1 MKFKRLMAVLL
12 SVAMVVG
19 MMPALVFAEEIDQKQ
34 IVKVSGDDPETKE
47 EETQKPEEEK
57 KPEKEEDK
65 KTESDSGKKTEPED
79 KKTVSEGEKRTESE
93 GEKQPESEPKKE
105 PETKEEQPSAD
116 DDKKTEADGEEKPE
130 TKEED
135 KTEPEVKEEP
145 KTEGEKKPE
154 TDGDK
159 MTESEGQ
166 DKPKDEPKDG
176 EIITVK
182 GPKIIYKEDKASDND
197 ELFKTFIENKLYGKK
212 PSLRKSG
219 TAGSRLTGINKEV
232 YDFLVPNIK
241 QIAEGQ
247 ITSTEFFYV
256 LSDGSVPE
264 DVYYTASDLGVEKII
279 DGENITK
286 EAADAVYSKM
296 GISQKAFNSAVLA
309 DLPSELYWYDKTSG
323 MYFGSGFSYYK
334 KGSEIY
340 VRMTNTIYLGMSVAK
355 SYSATNEIGTFTTN
369 IASQIARVNLAKTNA
384 QAVVTAASNKSDY
397 EKLKYYRDQ
406 ICTFV
411 EYDDDAAHGT
421 NVPYGDPWQLISV
434 FDDDS
439 TTNVVCEGY
448 SKAFKYLCDLT
459 SFNDD
464 GIECITV
471 SGFMDG
477 GKGAGRHMW
486 NIVKMDDGKYY
497 LVDVT
502 NCDDGSAGNPY
513 YLFLKGYTSG
523 SYADG
528 YTFKFKSYSIDYD
541 YYDETKATYSS
552 TWLTISGTDYVEP
565 SKITTWAE
573 LQTAL
578 SAGGNIKLTQNITA
592 GTGDTLL
599 YTNKTVVLDLNG
611 YIINRNL
618 TTPTENGGVIFVDE
632 NGNLT
637 ITDSRPDATHSPAIK
652 YKNLKTGKDVVVNG
666 GIITGGYS
674 KGHAGGIR
682 FNWSTGTMNGGTIVG
697 NKATNEDN
705 TDNAGGV
712 LLYCSDFTINGGTIC
727 GNEAIFA
734 GNTTNPIAGGVSIR
748 NSDRRPCNLNIN
760 SGTITSNYTN
770 ATEAC
775 CFGGVYN
782 HASSVN
788 VSGKTYIYG
797 NLKNGEDNNVRAEN
811 NYGDSYSARVVR
823 LTGKLTDGAHI
834 GVTTWRIPQYNYSPE
849 DFTSGFATYHP
860 GENPSKY
867 FSLDE
872 DKAIMVFD
880 GTGEA
885 KVALKFTITLSD
897 DGNGSATVTQSDIY
911 YDLHPTLE
919 ATANKGYVFKE
930 WQVLSGGAMIDKNNR
945 ITIDIEDSYY
955 LVTDIQIKAVFEKQ
969 KYTVTFMDGTSPL
982 STATVTY
989 GEKIIKPSDPVKN
1002 GYRFNG
1008 WYSDPEFD
1016 HPFVFD
1022 SVIEGDTTIYA
1033 NFIKEYSVT
1042 VSGGTADITNA
1053 IAGEKVTVTA
1063 AAAPS
1068 GYVFDKWE
1076 ATTGSVI
1083 FDDVNSTTTTFSM
1096 PEGDVSVKATYVQ
1109 LFKVGVTSGT
1119 ADKTMAKAGE
1129 TVEVTADAAPEGY
1142 VFDKWES
1149 VLGSVTFADVKSAKT
1164 TFVMPERNV
1173 LVKATYRITSG
1184 SCGDDLTWNIDDD
1197 GKLTISGTGEMQ
1209 SWSTPSDVPWVSI
1222 KDSIKEVVIS
1232 DGVTS
1237 IAGNAFKD
1245 CTSLTGITIPVSV
1258 TSIGDH
1264 AFDGCTSLTD
1274 VNYGGKNEEWNNIS
1288 FGSGNDSL
1296 TNASI
1301 QYQKADNTFAVKGK
1315 TATVKYKKL
1324 KKKAQTLSVSKVI
1337 TFKNRGQGTL
1347 TYAKVS
1353 GSSKIRIN
1361 KTTGKITI
1369 KKKGLKKKKTYSV
1382 KVKVMAAGNDNFKP
1396 STWKIVTFKIKVK

>member
-34 IVKVSGDDPETKE
+34 IVKVSADDPETKE

-57 KPEKEEDK
+57 KPAKEDDK

-79 KKTVSEGEKRTESE
+79 KKTESEGEKKTESE
-93 GEKQPESEPKKE
+93 GEKQPESEPEKE
-105 PETKEEQPSAD
+105 PETKEEEKPSAD
-116 DDKKTEADGEEKPE
+116 DGKKTEADSEEEPE
-130 TKEED
+130 TKDDE

-154 TDGDK
+154 TDSDK
-159 MTESEGQ
+159 KTESEGE
-166 DKPKDEPKDG
+166 DKPKDETKDDD
-176 EIITVK
+176 EIIVK
-182 GPKIIYKEDKASDND
+182 LPPIVCKEDKASDND
-197 ELFKTFIENKLYGKK
+197 ALFKTFIENKLYGKK
-212 PSLRKSG
+212 PSLRKAG
-219 TAGSRLTGINKEV
+219 TAGSRLTGLNKV
-232 YDFLVPNIK
+232 IYDALVPKIK
-241 QIAEGQ
+241 KVAEGE
-247 ITSTEFFYV
+247 ISVTEFEIQ
-256 LSDGSVPE
+256 LSEGSYSE
-264 DVYYTASDLGVEKII
+264 DYYTAADLGLPYIRNDKGQFHEDVLDKLFEKVGI
-279 DGENITK
+279 DR
-286 EAADAVYSKM
+286 SK
-296 GISQKAFNSAVLA
+296 INSALLA
-309 DLPSELYWYDKTSG
+309 DLPSELYWFDKTVGAGYGSSIG
-323 MYFGSGFSYYK
+323 MRTNN
-334 KGSEIY
+334 SELEI
-340 VRMTNTIYLGMSVAK
+340 RFYLPVVVNFAVAK
-355 SYSATNEIGTFTTN
+355 SYSANPTSEDPVYETNLSGKL
-369 IASQIARVNLAKTNA
+369 ARVNLAKNNA
-384 QAVVTAASNKSDY
+384 QAVVTAAQNKSDY

-592 GTGDTLL
+592 GNGDTQL
-599 YTNKTVVLDLNG
+599 YTDKTVVLDLNG

-618 TTPTENGGVIFVDE
+618 TTPTENGGVIFVGE
-632 NGNLT
+632 PGNLT

-652 YKNLKTGKDVVVNG
+652 YKDSTGNDVIVKG

-674 KGHAGGIR
+674 NSGAGGIY
-682 FNWSTGTMNGGTIVG
+682 FKWATGTINGGTIVG
-697 NKATNEDN
+697 NKACG
-705 TDNAGGV
+705 TDVYGNAGGIV
-712 LLYCSDFTINGGTIC
+712 IRSSTVTMNGGAIC
-727 GNEAIFA
+727 GNEAVYGDDDTVVGGVMVNDLG
-734 GNTTNPIAGGVSIR
+734 GNTNVF
-748 NSDRRPCNLNIN
+748 NIN
-760 SGTITSNYTN
+760 GGLITGNYTN
-770 ATEAC
+770 STHGSCLA
-775 CFGGVYN
+775 GVYTY
-782 HASSVN
+782 ASKIN
-788 VSGKTYIYG
+788 ISGKPQIYG
-797 NLKNGEDNNVRAEN
+797 NMKNGKNQNVIATN
-811 NYGDSYSARVVR
+811 TSKGRVMDI
-823 LTGKLTDGAHI
+823 TGKLSNGARI
-834 GVTTWRIPQYNYSPE
+834 GVTTWRIPPYYYSPE
-849 DFTSGFATYHP
+849 AFTSGYATYHS
-860 GENPSKY
+860 GEQPSKY
-867 FSLDE
+867 FTLDDE
-872 DKAIMVFD
+872 KAIMVYD
-880 GTGEA
+880 GTTEP
-885 KVALKFTITLSD
+885 KVALKFTITVTA
-897 DGNGSATVTQSDIY
+897 DGNGSATVTPTDIY
-911 YDLHPTLE
+911 YDLHPTL
-919 ATANKGYVFKE
+919 APTANKGYVFKE
-930 WQVLSGGAMIDKNNR
+930 WQVLSGKAPIDKDNR
-945 ITIDIEDSYY
+945 IFVAAEDADNP
-955 LVTDIQIKAVFEKQ
+955 VTDIQIKAVFEVQ
-969 KYTVTFMDGTSPL
+969 KFTVTYMDGTSPL
-982 STATVTY
+982 STATVNY
-989 GEKIIKPSDPVKN
+989 GEKITKPADPVKN

-1016 HPFVFD
+1016 HPFVFGTETY
-1022 SVIEGDTTIYA
+1022 SDTTIYA

-1096 PEGDVSVKATYVQ
+1096 PEGDVSVTATFVQ
-1109 LFKVGVTSGT
+1109 LFKVGVTSGE
-1119 ADKTMAKAGE
+1119 ADKTEAKAGE

-1142 VFDKWES
+1142 VFDKWKS

-1164 TFVMPERNV
+1164 TFIMPERNV

-1184 SCGDDLTWNIDDD
+1184 SCGDDLTWNIDDN
-1197 GKLTISGTGEMQ
+1197 GKLTISGTGAMQ
-1209 SWSTPSDVPWVSI
+1209 SWSAASDVPWVSI

-1232 DGVTS
+1232 EGVTTIES
-1237 IAGNAFKD
+1237 NAFKD
-1245 CTSLTGITIPVSV
+1245 CINLTGVTIPVSV

-1288 FGSGNDSL
+1288 FGSDNDSL

-1324 KKKAQTLSVSKVI
+1324 KKKAQTLSVFKVL
-1337 TFKNRGQGTL
+1337 TFTNRGQGTL

-1353 GSSKIRIN
+1353 GSSKISIN

-1382 KVKVMAAGNDNFKP
+1382 KVKVMAAGNDNYNP
-1396 STWKIVTFKIKVK
+1396 STWKVVTFRIKVK

>member
-34 IVKVSGDDPETKE
+34 IVKVSADDPETKE

-57 KPEKEEDK
+57 KPAKEDDK

-79 KKTVSEGEKRTESE
+79 KKTESEGEKKTESE
-93 GEKQPESEPKKE
+93 GEKQPESEPEKE
-105 PETKEEQPSAD
+105 PETKEEEKPSAD
-116 DDKKTEADGEEKPE
+116 DGKKTEADSEEEPE
-130 TKEED
+130 TKDDE

-154 TDGDK
+154 TDSDK
-159 MTESEGQ
+159 KTESEGE
-166 DKPKDEPKDG
+166 DKPKDETKDDD
-176 EIITVK
+176 EIIVK
-182 GPKIIYKEDKASDND
+182 LPPIVCKEDKASDND
-197 ELFKTFIENKLYGKK
+197 ALFKTFIENKLYGKK
-212 PSLRKSG
+212 PSLRKAG
-219 TAGSRLTGINKEV
+219 TAGSRLTGLNKV
-232 YDFLVPNIK
+232 IYDALVPKIK
-241 QIAEGQ
+241 KVAEGE
-247 ITSTEFFYV
+247 ISVTEFEIQ
-256 LSDGSVPE
+256 LSEGSYSE
-264 DVYYTASDLGVEKII
+264 DYYTAADLGLPYIRNDKGQFHEDVLDKLFEKVGI
-279 DGENITK
+279 DR
-286 EAADAVYSKM
+286 SK
-296 GISQKAFNSAVLA
+296 INSALLA
-309 DLPSELYWYDKTSG
+309 DLPSELYWFDKTVGAGYGSSIG
-323 MYFGSGFSYYK
+323 MRTNN
-334 KGSEIY
+334 SELEI
-340 VRMTNTIYLGMSVAK
+340 RFYLPVVVNFAVAK
-355 SYSATNEIGTFTTN
+355 SYSANPTSEDPVYETNLSGKL
-369 IASQIARVNLAKTNA
+369 ARVNLAKNNA
-384 QAVVTAASNKSDY
+384 QAVVTAAQNKSDY

-592 GTGDTLL
+592 GNGDTQL
-599 YTNKTVVLDLNG
+599 YTDKTVVLDLNG

-618 TTPTENGGVIFVDE
+618 TTPTENGGVIFVGE
-632 NGNLT
+632 PGNLT

-652 YKNLKTGKDVVVNG
+652 YKDSTGNDVIVKG

-674 KGHAGGIR
+674 NSGAGGIY
-682 FNWSTGTMNGGTIVG
+682 FKWATGTINGGTIVG
-697 NKATNEDN
+697 NKACG
-705 TDNAGGV
+705 TDVYGNAGGIV
-712 LLYCSDFTINGGTIC
+712 IRSSTVTMNGGAIC
-727 GNEAIFA
+727 GNEAVYGDDDTVVGGVMVNDLG
-734 GNTTNPIAGGVSIR
+734 GNTNVF
-748 NSDRRPCNLNIN
+748 NIN
-760 SGTITSNYTN
+760 GGLITGNYTN
-770 ATEAC
+770 STHGSCLA
-775 CFGGVYN
+775 GVYTY
-782 HASSVN
+782 ASKIN
-788 VSGKTYIYG
+788 ISGKPQIYG
-797 NLKNGEDNNVRAEN
+797 NMKNGKNQNVIATN
-811 NYGDSYSARVVR
+811 TSKGRVMDI
-823 LTGKLTDGAHI
+823 TGKLSNGARI
-834 GVTTWRIPQYNYSPE
+834 GVTTWRIPPYYYSPE
-849 DFTSGFATYHP
+849 DFTSGYAAYHT
-860 GENPSKY
+860 GEQPSKY
-867 FSLDE
+867 FTLDDE
-872 DKAIMVFD
+872 KAIMVYD
-880 GTGEA
+880 GTTEP
-885 KVALKFTITLSD
+885 KVALKFTITVTA
-897 DGNGSATVTQSDIY
+897 DGNGSATVTPTDIY
-911 YDLHPTLE
+911 YDLHPTL
-919 ATANKGYVFKE
+919 APTANKGYVFKE
-930 WQVLSGGAMIDKNNR
+930 WQVLSGKASIDKDNR
-945 ITIDIEDSYY
+945 IFVAAEDADNP
-955 LVTDIQIKAVFEKQ
+955 VTDIQIKAVFEVQ
-969 KYTVTFMDGTSPL
+969 KFTVTYMDGTSPL
-982 STATVTY
+982 STATVNY
-989 GEKIIKPSDPVKN
+989 GEKITKPADPVKN

-1016 HPFVFD
+1016 HPFVFGTETY
-1022 SVIEGDTTIYA
+1022 SDTTIYA

-1096 PEGDVSVKATYVQ
+1096 PEGDVSVTATFVQ
-1109 LFKVGVTSGT
+1109 LFKVGVTSGE
-1119 ADKTMAKAGE
+1119 ADKTEAKAGE

-1142 VFDKWES
+1142 VFDKWKS

-1164 TFVMPERNV
+1164 TFIMPERNV

-1184 SCGDDLTWNIDDD
+1184 SCGDDLTWNIDDN
-1197 GKLTISGTGEMQ
+1197 GKLTISGTGAMQ
-1209 SWSTPSDVPWVSI
+1209 SWSAASDVPWVSI

-1232 DGVTS
+1232 EGVTTIES
-1237 IAGNAFKD
+1237 NAFKD
-1245 CTSLTGITIPVSV
+1245 CINLTGVTIPVSV

-1288 FGSGNDSL
+1288 FGSDNDSL

-1324 KKKAQTLSVSKVI
+1324 KKKAQTLSVFKVL
-1337 TFKNRGQGTL
+1337 TFTNRGQGTL

-1353 GSSKIRIN
+1353 GSSKISIN

-1382 KVKVMAAGNDNFKP
+1382 KVKVMAACNDNYNP
-1396 STWKIVTFKIKVK
+1396 STWKVVTFRIKVK

>member
-34 IVKVSGDDPETKE
+34 IVKVSADDPETKE

-57 KPEKEEDK
+57 KPAKEDDK

-79 KKTVSEGEKRTESE
+79 KKTESEGEKKTESE
-93 GEKQPESEPKKE
+93 GEKQPESEPEKE
-105 PETKEEQPSAD
+105 PETKEEEKPSAD
-116 DDKKTEADGEEKPE
+116 DGKKTEADSEEEPE
-130 TKEED
+130 TKDDE

-154 TDGDK
+154 TDSDK
-159 MTESEGQ
+159 KTESEGE
-166 DKPKDEPKDG
+166 DKPKDETKDDD
-176 EIITVK
+176 EIIVK
-182 GPKIIYKEDKASDND
+182 LPPIVCKEDKASDND
-197 ELFKTFIENKLYGKK
+197 ALFKTFIENKLYGKK
-212 PSLRKSG
+212 PSLRKAG
-219 TAGSRLTGINKEV
+219 TAGSRLTGLNKV
-232 YDFLVPNIK
+232 IYDALVPKIK
-241 QIAEGQ
+241 KVAEGE
-247 ITSTEFFYV
+247 ISVTEFEIQ
-256 LSDGSVPE
+256 LSEGSYSE
-264 DVYYTASDLGVEKII
+264 DYYTAADLGLPYIRNDKGQFHEDVLDKLFEKVGI
-279 DGENITK
+279 DR
-286 EAADAVYSKM
+286 SK
-296 GISQKAFNSAVLA
+296 INSALLA
-309 DLPSELYWYDKTSG
+309 DLPSELYWFDKTVGAGYGSSIG
-323 MYFGSGFSYYK
+323 MRTNN
-334 KGSEIY
+334 SELEI
-340 VRMTNTIYLGMSVAK
+340 RFYLPVVVNFAVAK
-355 SYSATNEIGTFTTN
+355 SYSANPTSEDPVYETNLSGKL
-369 IASQIARVNLAKTNA
+369 ARVNLAKNNA
-384 QAVVTAASNKSDY
+384 QAVVTAAQNKSDY

-592 GTGDTLL
+592 GNGDTQL
-599 YTNKTVVLDLNG
+599 YTDKTVVLDLNG

-618 TTPTENGGVIFVDE
+618 TTPTENGGVIFVGE
-632 NGNLT
+632 PGNLT

-652 YKNLKTGKDVVVNG
+652 YKDSTGNDVIVKG

-674 KGHAGGIR
+674 NSGAGGIY
-682 FNWSTGTMNGGTIVG
+682 FKWATGTINGGTIVG
-697 NKATNEDN
+697 NKACG
-705 TDNAGGV
+705 TDVYGNAGGIV
-712 LLYCSDFTINGGTIC
+712 IRSSTVTMNGGAIC
-727 GNEAIFA
+727 GNEAVYGDDDTVVGGVMVNDLG
-734 GNTTNPIAGGVSIR
+734 GNTNVF
-748 NSDRRPCNLNIN
+748 NIN
-760 SGTITSNYTN
+760 GGLITGNYTN
-770 ATEAC
+770 STHGSCLA
-775 CFGGVYN
+775 GVYTY
-782 HASSVN
+782 ASKIN
-788 VSGKTYIYG
+788 ISGKPQIYG
-797 NLKNGEDNNVRAEN
+797 NMKNGKNQNVIATN
-811 NYGDSYSARVVR
+811 TSKGRVMDI
-823 LTGKLTDGAHI
+823 TGKLSNGARI
-834 GVTTWRIPQYNYSPE
+834 GVTTWRIPPYYYSPE
-849 DFTSGFATYHP
+849 DFTSGYAAYHT
-860 GENPSKY
+860 GEQPSKY
-867 FSLDE
+867 FTLDDE
-872 DKAIMVFD
+872 KAIMVYD
-880 GTGEA
+880 GTTEP
-885 KVALKFTITLSD
+885 KVALKFTITVTA
-897 DGNGSATVTQSDIY
+897 DGNGSATVTPTDIY
-911 YDLHPTLE
+911 YDLHPTL
-919 ATANKGYVFKE
+919 APTANKGYVFKE
-930 WQVLSGGAMIDKNNR
+930 WQVLSGKASIDKDNR
-945 ITIDIEDSYY
+945 IFVAAEDADNP
-955 LVTDIQIKAVFEKQ
+955 VTDIQIKAVFEVQ
-969 KYTVTFMDGTSPL
+969 KFTVTYMDGTSPL
-982 STATVTY
+982 STATVNY
-989 GEKIIKPSDPVKN
+989 GEKITKPADPVKN

-1016 HPFVFD
+1016 HPFVFGTETY
-1022 SVIEGDTTIYA
+1022 SDTTIYA

-1096 PEGDVSVKATYVQ
+1096 PEGDVSVTATFVQ
-1109 LFKVGVTSGT
+1109 LFKVGVTSGE
-1119 ADKTMAKAGE
+1119 ADKTEAKAGE

-1142 VFDKWES
+1142 VFDKWKS

-1164 TFVMPERNV
+1164 TFIMPERNV

-1184 SCGDDLTWNIDDD
+1184 SCGDDLTWNIDDN
-1197 GKLTISGTGEMQ
+1197 GKLTISGTGAMQ
-1209 SWSTPSDVPWVSI
+1209 SWSAASDVPWVSI

-1232 DGVTS
+1232 EGVTTIES
-1237 IAGNAFKD
+1237 NAFKD
-1245 CTSLTGITIPVSV
+1245 CINLTGVTIPVSV

-1288 FGSGNDSL
+1288 FGSDNDSL

-1324 KKKAQTLSVSKVI
+1324 KKKAQTLSVFKVL
-1337 TFKNRGQGTL
+1337 TFTNRGQGTL

-1353 GSSKIRIN
+1353 GSSKISIN

-1382 KVKVMAAGNDNFKP
+1382 KVKVMAAGNDNYNP
-1396 STWKIVTFKIKVK
+1396 STWKVVTFRIKVK